1 MVSVAG
7 SVTAAIEQARKRRP
21 DVMLLDATLGDGDG
35 LAVLKSLRTSGDLP
49 VNTVAMTG
57 HDDDEIRQL
66 YIDAG
71 CADVLLK
78 PVPIG
83 QLVALVRSF

>member
-1 MVSVAG
+1 
-7 SVTAAIEQARKRRP
+7 
-21 DVMLLDATLGDGDG
+21 MLLDATLGDGDG
-35 LAVLKSLRTSGDLP
+35 LAVLESLRTSGNLP
-49 VNTVAMTG
+49 TSTLAMTG

-78 PVPIG
+78 PVPIA
-83 QLVALVRSF
+83 QLVALVQSL